1 MKSFITYLRE
11 ENQMVAK
18 LIEEVLNEAA
28 PSKINNTDAAD
39 VNEIMLGYYLLGGTW
54 SNFNGSN
61 DAKSQLKEKSDKVG
75 KEVADVQTKRAE
87 MMAKEVIAWSR
98 NNGYNGKVKQVW
110 WTARPGVLA
119 KAVGQ
124 DVNSRKNPTD
134 VLIQFTDNEFLGV
147 SAKSTKTT
155 GDIGFKNP
163 GIGTVSKNLNIVLDK
178 FATEAVNKLLKQY
191 PDLSSSASTRKRE
204 IRADKNISKTA
215 EELGTKVLNSIRD
228 ELYKKLRTMN
238 DSDIKEYL
246 LNDWLDAKNAV
257 YPRYVKVT
265 GMRNAVKIEDPM
277 ANSKIAALSSYDV
290 SVSKIGNDS
299 VGIMAGTKRIM
310 KMRAKFESQKLASS
324 VKFSG
329 DPWK

>member
-1 MKSFITYLRE
+1 MKSFIAYLRE

-18 LIEEVLNEAA
+18 LIEEILNEAA

-134 VLIQFTDNEFLGV
+134 VLLQFTDNEFLGV

-191 PDLSSSASTRKRE
+191 PDLSSSVSTRKRE

-277 ANSKIAALSSYDV
+277 ANSKVAALSSYDV

-299 VGIMAGTKRIM
+299 VGVMAGSKRIM

>member
-1 MKSFITYLRE
+1 MKKFIDYFKGNDR
-11 ENQMVAK
+11 MVAK

-39 VNEIMLGYYLLGGTW
+39 VNEIMLGYYLLGGSW
-54 SNFNGSN
+54 SKFNGSN
-61 DAKSQLKEKSDKVG
+61 DAKSQLKDKTDKIG
-75 KEVADVQTKRAE
+75 KEIADVQTKRAE

-147 SAKSTKTT
+147 SAKSTKST

-163 GIGTVSKNLNIVLDK
+163 GIGTVSKNLKIDLQK
-178 FATEAVNKLLKQY
+178 FSPEAINKLLKQF
-191 PDLSSSASTRKRE
+191 PNLSSSAATRKRE
-204 IRADKNISKTA
+204 IRADKNVSKTA
-215 EELGTKVLNSIRD
+215 EDLGTKVLNSIRD
-228 ELYKKLRTMN
+228 ELYKKLNTMS

-246 LNDWLDAKNAV
+246 LDDWLDAKNAV

-265 GMRNAVKIEDPM
+265 GMRNSAKIEDPM

-290 SVSKIGNDS
+290 SVSKVGNDS